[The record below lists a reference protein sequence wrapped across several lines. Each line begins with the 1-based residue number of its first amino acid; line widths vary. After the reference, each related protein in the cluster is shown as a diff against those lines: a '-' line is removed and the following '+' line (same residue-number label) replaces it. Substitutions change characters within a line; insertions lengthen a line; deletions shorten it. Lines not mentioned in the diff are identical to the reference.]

1 MFVVD
6 LKRPNGEKEGI
17 ATWAKERAR
26 MMMMKGT
33 MTRVASPLEG
43 GDVIEGGALDA
54 VERTLV
60 PLVLAVGGGGEGGE
74 ETRDSAGK
82 EGEEA
87 EDVVVDGGGD
97 LFGDDMLAVEIG
109 RAHV

>member
-6 LKRPNGEKEGI
+6 LKRSNGEKEGI

-26 MMMMKGT
+26 MMMMKET
-33 MTRVASPLEG
+33 MTRVASPLED
-43 GDVIEGGALDA
+43 GDAVEGGALDA

-60 PLVLAVGGGGEGGE
+60 PLVLAVGGREGWE
-74 ETRDSAGK
+74 EMRDSTGK

-97 LFGDDMLAVEIG
+97 LFGDDMVG
-109 RAHV
+109 S